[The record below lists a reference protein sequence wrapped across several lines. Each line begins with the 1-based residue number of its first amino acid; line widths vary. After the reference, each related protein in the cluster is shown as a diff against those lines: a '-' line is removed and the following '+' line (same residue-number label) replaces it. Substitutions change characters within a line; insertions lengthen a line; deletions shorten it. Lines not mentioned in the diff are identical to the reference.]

1 MSEEKELRLIVRV
14 MGKDLDGNLS
24 LERGL
29 RKIKGIGQR
38 MSKGISFAF
47 EQKYGF
53 KHDEKLGFMGEDLD
67 KKLEEIIAHPD
78 GNGMPSWM
86 MNRRG
91 DFETGKTA
99 HHVMNDLDF
108 DIRKDLERMK
118 KIRSYRGVRHMYGL
132 PVRGQRT
139 RSSFRKRGSVVGV
152 VKKDVKA
159 AAAPA
164 KKGEA
169 PAKEK
174 K

>member
-14 MGKDLDGNLS
+14 MGKDLDGNLT

-38 MSKGISFAF
+38 MAKGISFAF
-47 EQKYGF
+47 EQKFGF
-53 KHDEKLGFMGEDLD
+53 KHDEKLGYMGEDLD
-67 KKLEEIIAHPD
+67 KKLEEIILRPE
-78 GNGMPSWM
+78 GNGMPQWM
-86 MNRRG
+86 LNRRG
-91 DFETGKTA
+91 DFETGKNA

-118 KIRSYRGVRHMYGL
+118 KIRSYKGIRHMYGL

-139 RSSFRKRGSVVGV
+139 RSSFRQRGSVVGV
-152 VKKDVKA
+152 VKKEAKA
-159 AAAPA
+159 AMAP